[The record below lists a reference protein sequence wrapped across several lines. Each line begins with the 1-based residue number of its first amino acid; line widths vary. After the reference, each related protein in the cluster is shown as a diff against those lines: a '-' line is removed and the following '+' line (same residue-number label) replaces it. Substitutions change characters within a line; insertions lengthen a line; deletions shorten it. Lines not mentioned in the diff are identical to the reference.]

1 MNDQTNQNPMQS
13 NLSQHSWGWL
23 LGFGI
28 LFIIL
33 GTIGMGMA
41 ISLTIASM
49 IFFGILL
56 LIGGFSHLVDAFK
69 FKNWKGGLWQGLIA
83 LIYFIIG
90 GIVIYDPLLASSI
103 ITIFL
108 GVMLVT
114 LGIARI
120 LMALVLNDIK
130 GWGWVFLAGLASAIL
145 GLLIIMQW
153 PASGLWIIGL
163 FIAIELIITGWTYV
177 IIAFSMRKAA

>member
-1 MNDQTNQNPMQS
+1 MNDPINNETMQANMNQP
-13 NLSQHSWGWL
+13 SWGWL

-33 GTIGMGMA
+33 GTIGLGMSV
-41 ISLTIASM
+41 SLTIASM
-49 IFFGILL
+49 LFFGILL
-56 LIGGFSHLVDAFK
+56 LIGGASHLIDAFK
-69 FKNWKGGLWQGLIA
+69 FKNWKGGLWQALIA

-90 GIVIYDPLLASSI
+90 GIMIYDPLLASSI

-108 GVMLVT
+108 GTMLVT
-114 LGIARI
+114 LGIARV
-120 LMALVLNDIK
+120 LMALVLSDVK

-145 GLLIIMQW
+145 GILIIMQW

-163 FIAIELIITGWTYV
+163 FIAIELIITGWTYI
-177 IIAFSMRKAA
+177 IIALSTRNAS